1 MDREETSFASTPP
14 QGFLRRHRSA
24 IITILAL
31 VVAVFLVWRFVQHKQ
46 QVQAQEASQR
56 RGGGFRPRPGA
67 KGAAPGAN
75 NAVAVSVATVAS
87 GSITLRIPALG
98 TITPLA
104 TVTVKTQ
111 ISGTLQKILFK
122 EGQLVKE
129 GDPIAL
135 IDPRPYEAT
144 LAQMEGNLRRDQA
157 LLADARLDL
166 KRYEDLITQ
175 DSVAQQQLDT
185 QRAQV
190 DQDIGTVASDEA
202 QIRTA
207 KINLIYC
214 HITSPV
220 TGRVGLRQVDQG
232 NYVTP
237 GDANGIVVIT
247 QLQPITAIFPIP
259 EDNVTKV
266 MQRLH
271 DGATLGAEAYD
282 RTNSAK
288 LADGKVLTV
297 DNQIDITTGTVKLRA
312 LFDNKDN
319 ILFPN
324 QFVNI
329 QLVVDELKDQVV
341 MPNAA
346 VHRGAPNGVTTTF
359 VYFVN
364 PDSTVSVR
372 PVTLGVVDGE
382 NVAVTAGL
390 TPGAVVVTEGGDRL
404 RDGALISLPDST
416 PAPTRAANANN
427 PGGGANGSRRAS
439 GGNGRRHRQG
449 GQSDGASGPG
459 ANPGGSGGGASPAG
473 AADPP
478 PANGQQSGSGA
489 PANGGGQHGGA
500 PTNGGQ
506 HASGQQSGSVPKG
519 ALTSRQP
526 ASPRP
531 AGD

>member
-1 MDREETSFASTPP
+1 MEKDELAFASAPP

-24 IITILAL
+24 IITILAI
-31 VVAVFLVWRFVQHKQ
+31 VAAVFLTVLFVHHKQ
-46 QVQAQEASQR
+46 QQQAQTAAQN
-56 RGGGFRPRPGA
+56 RGGGFRRRPGA
-67 KGAAPGAN
+67 GGAAITP
-75 NAVAVSVATVAS
+75 VAVSVATVKS
-87 GSITLRIPALG
+87 GDITVRIPALG

-135 IDPRPYEAT
+135 IDPRPYEAA
-144 LAQMEGNLRRDQA
+144 LDQAQGNLRRDQA
-157 LLADARLDL
+157 LLVDARLDL

-175 DSVAQQQLDT
+175 DSVAEQQVDT
-185 QRAQV
+185 QRYLV
-190 DQDIGTVASDEA
+190 DQYVGTVASDEA
-202 QIRTA
+202 AIKTA

-237 GDANGIVVIT
+237 GDANGLVVIT

-271 DGATLGAEAYD
+271 DGATLAAEAYD

-297 DNQIDITTGTVKLRA
+297 DNQIDVTTGTVKLRA

-319 ILFPN
+319 TLFPN

-329 QLVVDELKDQVV
+329 QLVVEDLKNQVV

-359 VYFVN
+359 VYLVN
-364 PDSTVSVR
+364 PDDTVSVR

-382 NVAVTAGL
+382 NVGVSAGL
-390 TPGAVVVTEGGDRL
+390 TAGAVVVTEGGDRL
-404 RDGALISLPDST
+404 RDGVSVSLPDAA
-416 PAPTRAANANN
+416 PAVAQAAA
-427 PGGGANGSRRAS
+427 GG
-439 GGNGRRHRQG
+439 
-449 GQSDGASGPG
+449 
-459 ANPGGSGGGASPAG
+459 PAG
-473 AADPP
+473 P
-478 PANGQQSGSGA
+478 GSGA
-489 PANGGGQHGGA
+489 AHGHGGKGHRFHQNGGPQPPGTA
-500 PTNGGQ
+500 
-506 HASGQQSGSVPKG
+506 AGQQQAQVPAKQQ
-519 ALTSRQP
+519 AQ
-526 ASPRP
+526 
-531 AGD
+531 

>member
-1 MDREETSFASTPP
+1 LLSGYVPGEPVVMDREETSFASTPP

-24 IITILAL
+24 LITVLAI
-31 VVAVFLVWRFVQHKQ
+31 VVAVILVVRFVHHKQ
-46 QVQAQEASQR
+46 IVQAQEAAQK
-56 RGGGFRPRPGA
+56 RGGGFRPHL
-67 KGAAPGAN
+67 GAAGGNAS
-75 NAVAVSVATVAS
+75 AVAVSVATVAS

-122 EGQLVKE
+122 EGQLVKQ

-157 LLADARLDL
+157 LLADAKLDL
-166 KRYEDLITQ
+166 KRYEDLITE
-175 DSVAQQQLDT
+175 DSVAQQQVDT
-185 QRAQV
+185 QRALV
-190 DQDIGTVASDEA
+190 DQYIGTVASDEA
-202 QIRTA
+202 QIKSA
-207 KINLIYC
+207 QVNLIYC

-237 GDANGIVVIT
+237 GDANGLVVIT

-271 DGATLGAEAYD
+271 DGATLTAEAYD

-288 LADGKVLTV
+288 LADGQVLTI
-297 DNQIDITTGTVKLRA
+297 DNQIDVTTGTVKLRA
-312 LFDNKDN
+312 EFDNKDN
-319 ILFPN
+319 TLFPN

-329 QLVVDELKDQVV
+329 QLVVDTLSDQVV

-372 PVTLGVVDGE
+372 PVTLGVVDGK
-382 NVAVTAGL
+382 T
-390 TPGAVVVTEGGDRL
+390 
-404 RDGALISLPDST
+404 
-416 PAPTRAANANN
+416 
-427 PGGGANGSRRAS
+427 
-439 GGNGRRHRQG
+439 
-449 GQSDGASGPG
+449 
-459 ANPGGSGGGASPAG
+459 SP
-473 AADPP
+473 
-478 PANGQQSGSGA
+478 
-489 PANGGGQHGGA
+489 
-500 PTNGGQ
+500 
-506 HASGQQSGSVPKG
+506 
-519 ALTSRQP
+519 
-526 ASPRP
+526 
-531 AGD
+531 

>member
-1 MDREETSFASTPP
+1 MEKDGLPFDSAPP
-14 QGFLRRHRSA
+14 LGFVRRHRGA
-24 IITILAL
+24 IITVLAIL
-31 VVAVFLVWRFVQHKQ
+31 VAVFLVVRFVHYKQ
-46 QVQAQEASQR
+46 QQQAQTAAAN
-56 RGGGFRPRPGA
+56 RGGGFRRKPGA
-67 KGAAPGAN
+67 GGAAAQPV
-75 NAVAVSVATVAS
+75 AVAVATVKS
-87 GSITLRIPALG
+87 GDITVRIPALG

-122 EGQLVKE
+122 EGQLVKA

-135 IDPRPYEAT
+135 IDPRPYEAA
-144 LAQMEGNLRRDQA
+144 LAQAEGNLKRDQA

-175 DSVAQQQLDT
+175 DSVAQQQVDT
-185 QRAQV
+185 QRSLV

-202 QIRTA
+202 AIKTA

-220 TGRVGLRQVDQG
+220 TGRVGLRLVDQG

-237 GDANGIVVIT
+237 GDANGLVVIT

-271 DGATLGAEAYD
+271 DGATLTAEAYD
-282 RTNSAK
+282 RTNSGK
-288 LADGKVLTV
+288 LADGSVLTV
-297 DNQIDITTGTVKLRA
+297 DNQIDVTTGTVKLRA

-319 ILFPN
+319 SLFPN

-329 QLVVDELKDQVV
+329 QLVVEDLKNQVV

-359 VYFVN
+359 VYLVN
-364 PDSTVSVR
+364 SDNTVSVK
-372 PVTLGVVDGE
+372 PVTIGVVDGE

-404 RDGALISLPDST
+404 RDGVPVAVPGETPT
-416 PAPTRAANANN
+416 PART
-427 PGGGANGSRRAS
+427 AS
-439 GGNGRRHRQG
+439 
-449 GQSDGASGPG
+449 
-459 ANPGGSGGGASPAG
+459 AG
-473 AADPP
+473 AA
-478 PANGQQSGSGA
+478 PAADAQHPHTGKGRRNRQNGGKTPGQAGQQ
-489 PANGGGQHGGA
+489 PPQ
-500 PTNGGQ
+500 
-506 HASGQQSGSVPKG
+506 
-519 ALTSRQP
+519 
-526 ASPRP
+526 
-531 AGD
+531 

>member
-1 MDREETSFASTPP
+1 MEKDGQYFGSEPP
-14 QGFLRRHRSA
+14 PGFLRRHRSA
-24 IITILAL
+24 IITVLAIL
-31 VVAVFLVWRFVQHKQ
+31 VAVFLVVRFVHYKQ
-46 QVQAQEASQR
+46 QQQAQTAAAN
-56 RGGGFRPRPGA
+56 RGGGFRRKPGA
-67 KGAAPGAN
+67 SGAAAQP
-75 NAVAVSVATVAS
+75 VAVSVATVKS
-87 GSITLRIPALG
+87 GDITVRIPALG

-111 ISGTLQKILFK
+111 ISGALQKILFK
-122 EGQLVKE
+122 EGQLVKA

-135 IDPRPYEAT
+135 IDPRPYEAA
-144 LAQMEGNLRRDQA
+144 LAQAEGNLKRDQA

-175 DSVAQQQLDT
+175 DSVAEQQVDT
-185 QRAQV
+185 QRSLV

-202 QIRTA
+202 AIKTA

-237 GDANGIVVIT
+237 GDANGLVVIT

-271 DGATLGAEAYD
+271 DGATLTAEAYD
-282 RTNSAK
+282 RTNSGK
-288 LADGKVLTV
+288 LADGQVLTV
-297 DNQIDITTGTVKLRA
+297 DNQIDVTTGTVKLRA

-319 ILFPN
+319 SLFPN

-329 QLVVDELKDQVV
+329 QLVVEDLKNQVV

-359 VYFVN
+359 VYLVN
-364 PDSTVSVR
+364 SDNTVSVR
-372 PVTLGVVDGE
+372 PVTTGVVDGE
-382 NVAVTAGL
+382 NVGVTAGL

-404 RDGALISLPDST
+404 RDGVPVSIPGETPT
-416 PAPTRAANANN
+416 PART
-427 PGGGANGSRRAS
+427 AS
-439 GGNGRRHRQG
+439 
-449 GQSDGASGPG
+449 
-459 ANPGGSGGGASPAG
+459 AG
-473 AADPP
+473 AAPAADPQHP
-478 PANGQQSGSGA
+478 HTGKGRRNRQNGGKAPGQAGQQ
-489 PANGGGQHGGA
+489 PPQ
-500 PTNGGQ
+500 
-506 HASGQQSGSVPKG
+506 
-519 ALTSRQP
+519 
-526 ASPRP
+526 
-531 AGD
+531 

>member
-1 MDREETSFASTPP
+1 MSRDSGATKRWLTTHRRIRNPPQETSPVVLSQRFFCVRQPAFLQPDELECGVTVAISSAKSGEHVVMEKDEQAFASGPP

-24 IITILAL
+24 IITVLAIL
-31 VVAVFLVWRFVQHKQ
+31 VAVFLLVRFVHYKQ
-46 QVQAQEASQR
+46 QQQAQTAAAN
-56 RGGGFRPRPGA
+56 RGGGFRRKPGA
-67 KGAAPGAN
+67 TGGTVQP
-75 NAVAVSVATVAS
+75 VAVSVATVAS
-87 GSITLRIPALG
+87 GGITVRIPALG

-135 IDPRPYEAT
+135 IDPRPYEAA
-144 LAQMEGNLRRDQA
+144 LAQAEGNLRRDQA
-157 LLADARLDL
+157 LLVEARLDL
-166 KRYEDLITQ
+166 KRYEELISQ
-175 DSVAQQQLDT
+175 DSVAQQQVDT
-185 QRAQV
+185 QRSLV

-202 QIRTA
+202 SIKTA
-207 KINLIYC
+207 KINLVYC

-237 GDANGIVVIT
+237 GDANGLVVIT

-271 DGATLGAEAYD
+271 DGATLTAEAYD

-288 LADGKVLTV
+288 LSDGKVLTV
-297 DNQIDITTGTVKLRA
+297 DNQIDVTTGTVKLRA

-319 ILFPN
+319 TLFPN

-329 QLVVDELKDQVV
+329 QLVVEDLKNQVV

-346 VHRGAPNGVTTTF
+346 VHRGAPNGVTATF
-359 VYFVN
+359 VYLVN
-364 PDSTVSVR
+364 ADGTVSVR

-382 NVAVTAGL
+382 NVGVTAGV
-390 TPGAVVVTEGGDRL
+390 TPGQVVVTEGGDRL
-404 RDGALISLPDST
+404 RDGVPVSV
-416 PAPTRAANANN
+416 
-427 PGGGANGSRRAS
+427 
-439 GGNGRRHRQG
+439 
-449 GQSDGASGPG
+449 PG
-459 ANPGGSGGGASPAG
+459 AT
-473 AADPP
+473 PP
-478 PANGQQSGSGA
+478 PARAADANAGPGTPPGAGTQKHTGKGRRNRQSGSQP
-489 PANGGGQHGGA
+489 PAQ
-500 PTNGGQ
+500 
-506 HASGQQSGSVPKG
+506 
-519 ALTSRQP
+519 
-526 ASPRP
+526 
-531 AGD
+531 

>member
-1 MDREETSFASTPP
+1 MEKDELVFASGPP

-24 IITILAL
+24 IITGLAILVAIFL
-31 VVAVFLVWRFVQHKQ
+31 VVLFVHHKQ
-46 QVQAQEASQR
+46 QQQAETAAAN
-56 RGGGFRPRPGA
+56 RGGGFRRKPGA
-67 KGAAPGAN
+67 GGAAIQP
-75 NAVAVSVATVAS
+75 VAVSVATVKS
-87 GSITLRIPALG
+87 GDITVRIPALG

-111 ISGTLQKILFK
+111 ISGTLQKVLFK

-135 IDPRPYEAT
+135 IDPRPYDAALEQA
-144 LAQMEGNLRRDQA
+144 EGNLRRDQA
-157 LLADARLDL
+157 LLVDAKLDL

-175 DSVAQQQLDT
+175 DSVAEQQVDT
-185 QRAQV
+185 QRYLV
-190 DQDIGTVASDEA
+190 DQYVGTVASDQA
-202 QIRTA
+202 AIKTA
-207 KINLIYC
+207 KVNLIYC

-271 DGATLGAEAYD
+271 DGASLGAEAYD
-282 RTNSAK
+282 RTNSGK

-297 DNQIDITTGTVKLRA
+297 DNQIDVTTGTVKLRA

-319 ILFPN
+319 TLFPN

-329 QLVVDELKDQVV
+329 QLVVDDLKNQVV

-346 VHRGAPNGVTTTF
+346 VHRGAPNGVTSTF
-359 VYFVN
+359 VYLVN
-364 PDSTVSVR
+364 ADSTVSVR
-372 PVTLGVVDGE
+372 PVTLGIVDGE
-382 NVAVTAGL
+382 NVGVSAGV

-404 RDGALISLPDST
+404 RDGAPVSLPGAAPASARTANAAGAT
-416 PAPTRAANANN
+416 PAA
-427 PGGGANGSRRAS
+427 GAQHAHNGK
-439 GGNGRRHRQG
+439 GRRNRQNG
-449 GQSDGASGPG
+449 AQPSGQA
-459 ANPGGSGGGASPAG
+459 
-473 AADPP
+473 
-478 PANGQQSGSGA
+478 GQQ
-489 PANGGGQHGGA
+489 PPQ
-500 PTNGGQ
+500 
-506 HASGQQSGSVPKG
+506 
-519 ALTSRQP
+519 
-526 ASPRP
+526 
-531 AGD
+531 

>member
-1 MDREETSFASTPP
+1 MEKDGLPFDSAPP
-14 QGFLRRHRSA
+14 QGFVRRHRGA
-24 IITILAL
+24 IITVLAIL
-31 VVAVFLVWRFVQHKQ
+31 VTVFLVVRFVHYKQ
-46 QVQAQEASQR
+46 QQQAQTAAAN
-56 RGGGFRPRPGA
+56 RGGGFRRKPGA
-67 KGAAPGAN
+67 SGAAAQPV
-75 NAVAVSVATVAS
+75 AVAVATVKS
-87 GSITLRIPALG
+87 GDITVRIPALG

-122 EGQLVKE
+122 EGQLVKA

-135 IDPRPYEAT
+135 IDPRPYEAA
-144 LAQMEGNLRRDQA
+144 LAQAEGNLKRDQA

-175 DSVAQQQLDT
+175 DSVAQQQVDT
-185 QRAQV
+185 QRSLV

-202 QIRTA
+202 AIKTA

-220 TGRVGLRQVDQG
+220 TGRVGLRLVDQG

-237 GDANGIVVIT
+237 GDASGLVVIT

-271 DGATLGAEAYD
+271 DGATLTAEAYD
-282 RTNSAK
+282 RTNSGK

-297 DNQIDITTGTVKLRA
+297 DNQIDVTTGTVKLRA

-319 ILFPN
+319 SLFPN

-329 QLVVDELKDQVV
+329 QLVVEDLKNQVV

-359 VYFVN
+359 VYLVN
-364 PDSTVSVR
+364 SDSTVSVH

-382 NVAVTAGL
+382 NVGVTAGV

-404 RDGALISLPDST
+404 RDGVPVSLPGATPT
-416 PAPTRAANANN
+416 PART
-427 PGGGANGSRRAS
+427 
-439 GGNGRRHRQG
+439 
-449 GQSDGASGPG
+449 
-459 ANPGGSGGGASPAG
+459 
-473 AADPP
+473 AD
-478 PANGQQSGSGA
+478 ASGA
-489 PANGGGQHGGA
+489 PAAGAQHPHNGKGRRNRQNGA
-500 PTNGGQ
+500 QP
-506 HASGQQSGSVPKG
+506 SGQAG
-519 ALTSRQP
+519 QP
-526 ASPRP
+526 PP
-531 AGD
+531 Q

>member
-1 MDREETSFASTPP
+1 MERQETSFASTPP
-14 QGFLRRHRSA
+14 QGFWRRNRSVF
-24 IITILAL
+24 ITIGAI
-31 VVAVFLVWRFVQHKQ
+31 VVAVVLVVVFVKYKQ
-46 QVQAQEASQR
+46 QEQAQQAAQR
-56 RGGGFRPRPGA
+56 RGGGFRPRPGGA
-67 KGAAPGAN
+67 KGGPT
-75 NAVAVSVATVAS
+75 NAVAVSVATVAN
-87 GSITLRIPALG
+87 GSITVRIPALG

-135 IDPRPYEAT
+135 IDPRPYEAQ
-144 LAQMEGNLRRDQA
+144 LAQFEGNLRRDQA
-157 LLADARLDL
+157 LLADAKLDL

-175 DSVAQQQLDT
+175 DSVAQQQVDT
-185 QRAQV
+185 QRSLV
-190 DQDIGTVASDEA
+190 DQDIGAVASDEA

-214 HITSPV
+214 HITAPV

-237 GDANGIVVIT
+237 GDSEGLVVIT
-247 QLQPITAIFPIP
+247 QLQPITAIFPVP
-259 EDNVTKV
+259 EDNVTKI

-271 DGATLGAEAYD
+271 DGATLIAEAYD

-288 LADGKVLTV
+288 LSDGQVLTI
-297 DNQIDITTGTVKLRA
+297 DNQIDVTTGTVKLRA
-312 LFDNKDN
+312 QFDNKDN
-319 ILFPN
+319 SLFPN

-329 QLVVDELKDQVV
+329 QLVVDELKNQVV

-404 RDGALISLPDST
+404 RDGAAITLPGT
-416 PAPTRAANANN
+416 EPTPTRAANANN
-427 PGGGANGSRRAS
+427 AAGANGANGTRRA
-439 GGNGRRHRQG
+439 GGKGGRRKQAGQG
-449 GQSDGASGPG
+449 GPG
-459 ANPGGSGGGASPAG
+459 APNSDSSGGTGSPGGPNSSGAAGGSPASGGGASQAAG
-473 AADPP
+473 ADPK
-478 PANGQQSGSGA
+478 PA
-489 PANGGGQHGGA
+489 
-500 PTNGGQ
+500 
-506 HASGQQSGSVPKG
+506 
-519 ALTSRQP
+519 R
-526 ASPRP
+526 
-531 AGD
+531 